1 MRRSVIL
8 SLLLLSA
15 CGTASQPEA
24 DGRAIAC
31 GSGARTDLSCRLQV
45 SEDGRHGLHLT
56 LRQPEGGFHRL
67 IWPKGG
73 QLAAADGA
81 EPLVASPLKG
91 GGVEARIGGWTYR
104 IEAKG
109 GGLP

>member
-1 MRRSVIL
+1 MRKSVAL

-15 CGTASQPEA
+15 CGTASRPDA
-24 DGRAIAC
+24 DSRAIAC
-31 GSGARTDLSCRLQV
+31 GPGKRTDLSCRLQV
-45 SEDGRHGLHLT
+45 REDGKGALHLT

-67 IWPKGG
+67 DWPKGG
-73 QLAAADGA
+73 QLIAADGA
-81 EPLVASPLKG
+81 EPLVASPLTG
-91 GGVEARIGGWTYR
+91 GGVEAHIGGWTYR